1 MRYSVLAQVVAIL
14 IGLSSTAVGTGM
26 TVLRRELRLAA
37 EMGINPN
44 NVVKK
49 QQSVHQLAKQANPG
63 NVLAKTISVRL
74 RAYSLIGCV

>member
-1 MRYSVLAQVVAIL
+1 MRYSVLAQVAAIL
-14 IGLSSTAVGTGM
+14 VGLSSTAAGTGM

-49 QQSVHQLAKQANPG
+49 QHSVHQLAKEADLG

-74 RAYSLIGCV
+74 KTYSLVGCV

>member
-1 MRYSVLAQVVAIL
+1 MRYSMLAQVAAIL
-14 IGLSSTAVGTGM
+14 VGLSSTAAGTGM

-49 QQSVHQLAKQANPG
+49 QQSVHQLAEEAAG
-63 NVLAKTISVRL
+63 NVVAKTVSVRS
-74 RAYSLIGCV
+74 RTSPMVMCG